1 MNKPKDIL
9 SPDAPFIQTGR
20 DVVNRADS
28 IVGNTGQQCSAQQ
41 INRSE
46 FTNYTCERDT
56 MVENT
61 APGLPVSPETGSTR
75 MNIVR

>member
-28 IVGNTGQQCSAQQ
+28 IVEIPDSSA
-41 INRSE
+41 
-46 FTNYTCERDT
+46 
-56 MVENT
+56 
-61 APGLPVSPETGSTR
+61 
-75 MNIVR
+75 VRRR